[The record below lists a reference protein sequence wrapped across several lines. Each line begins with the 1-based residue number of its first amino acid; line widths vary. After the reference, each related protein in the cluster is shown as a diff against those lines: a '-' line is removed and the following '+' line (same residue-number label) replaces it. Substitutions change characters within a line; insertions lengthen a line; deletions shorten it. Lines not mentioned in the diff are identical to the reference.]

1 MHHRSQATRA
11 VLAASAHYW
20 RMHINARQSLPDPAQ
35 RRFARIAAG
44 PCKQAPS
51 HPSAKLRR
59 G

>member
-20 RMHINARQSLPDPAQ
+20 RMHINARQPHPSYGPRPLT
-35 RRFARIAAG
+35 RIAAG
-44 PCKQAPS
+44 PCKQLRFAIA
-51 HPSAKLRR
+51 AKPQQ